1 MSSVGFQRNFGFL
14 VHDIAR
20 LMRTDFD
27 LRVKDSGLTRS
38 QWWVLAHLLRNDG
51 VIQSELAEQLDVGK
65 ASLGTLLDR
74 LEAKGWIRREPDPN
88 DRRAKRVFHTAKARP
103 VLDLMNQIGTEMHR
117 QALAGLSR
125 DEQQQLVEMLI
136 HVKANLLVTSPK
148 PAAYPFAAAEAAL
161 PAGE

>member
-1 MSSVGFQRNFGFL
+1 MSSTGFQRNFGFL
-14 VHDIAR
+14 IHDIAR
-20 LMRTDFD
+20 LMRTEFD

-51 VIQSELAEQLDVGK
+51 VIQSELAEQLDIGK

-74 LEAKGWIRREPDPN
+74 LEAKGWIRRETDPN

-103 VLDLMNQIGTEMHR
+103 ILDLVNQKGTELHR

-125 DEQQQLVEMLI
+125 KEQDQLIEMLI
-136 HVKANLLVTSPK
+136 HVKANLLVTSPE
-148 PAAYPFAAAEAAL
+148 PAARPFAAGEEAL
-161 PAGE
+161 SAGE

>member
-1 MSSVGFQRNFGFL
+1 MSKTGFQRNFGFL

-20 LMRTDFD
+20 LMRTEFD

-38 QWWVLAHLLRNDG
+38 QWWVLAHLLPNDG
-51 VIQSELAEQLDVGK
+51 VTQSELAEQLDIGK

-74 LEAKGWIRREPDPN
+74 LEAKVWVRRETDPS

-103 VLDLMNQIGTEMHR
+103 ILDLMNDVGTDLHR

-136 HVKANLLVTSPK
+136 HVKANLLVASPE
-148 PAAYPFAAAEAAL
+148 PAAHRFADGEEAL
-161 PAGE
+161 SAGE